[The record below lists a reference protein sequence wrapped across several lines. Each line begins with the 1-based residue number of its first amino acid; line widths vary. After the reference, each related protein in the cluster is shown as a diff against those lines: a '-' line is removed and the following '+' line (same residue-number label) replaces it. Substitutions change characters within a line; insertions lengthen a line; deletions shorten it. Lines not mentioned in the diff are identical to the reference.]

1 MDTQNMV
8 KELMTAIGGLAEVM
22 GAFHKELSKQ
32 GFNEQEKLYLTGEF
46 MKTMLPGGNK
56 K

>member
-1 MDTQNMV
+1 MKNFDV
-8 KELMTAIGGLAEVM
+8 LLVGWDHLEIGG
-22 GAFHKELSKQ
+22 AFKSERGH
-32 GFNEQEKLYLTGEF
+32 LTGEF